1 MPLSSPSKRRLL
13 TFLALDPLM
22 NVCSFVCL
30 FIRLVSRLYAEDGDE
45 RVAAIAA
52 TRALLPLAP
61 ALYDAV
67 SELISSSKDKTNTAA
82 QALLEQSTTIKP
94 PTDVLKAVSEWT
106 ETDEPRTLK
115 IDLSDLA
122 DDGDDE
128 GDGADASRS
137 SLTQQLLKLLH
148 PNHYER
154 SSAAWTSTLA
164 CVEALCVE
172 LPDSLPAQVVPCLIE
187 LVELTNELTLTE
199 MKKRLFSALARI
211 AELSADDMVEHS
223 QLLLRELASLSA
235 GENGCRVVLAATLFR
250 VLQCSSSIE
259 ANDTKK
265 ELEQILADAMY
276 ATQTNRY
283 EVAKVAMAHGHF
295 RLGYDLTTAVA
306 AATDKERFGGW
317 LQALRAFSDAEAL
330 ALLDTRVGL
339 SSIYQLSRA
348 TMYLKAAATSRNGF
362 EFQLQVVELRLQWS
376 QFVLQAQQFAGEA
389 EFSNAR
395 GAGREEALRD
405 HFQDVA
411 SQFRSLRSTLLGAT
425 AADLDGLEAHAR
437 ISELL
442 AMAIDSFLLLDT
454 AASSGYGALNSQ
466 QPRSHL
472 WRTCEALDADIRE
485 KNEILKRIAASR
497 RAALG
502 GRVMTQLLKTVCSI
516 PCALPQLFFQ
526 LTARSPEQRIA
537 SNAQF
542 LTSAENSAFTS
553 KPRPRSQLGVP
564 FGTDFNSLLKGGIEV
579 DSGAKGF
586 WQEMVT
592 SLEVEVLVSF
602 VDKTAPRASSPGKV
616 LLEDQGKSVFA
627 RINKHIP
634 VDWSKAVQQCTTGS
648 SSLLYLPF
656 ETPVHVRADSLRVK
670 GSFQLQGKVVAVDA
684 HGGEWL
690 LALTECSRSFI
701 VY

>member
-1 MPLSSPSKRRLL
+1 MPLPSPSKRRLL
-13 TFLALDPLM
+13 TFLALDSLM
-22 NVCSFVCL
+22 NVCSFVCF
-30 FIRLVSRLYAEDGDE
+30 FIRLVSRLYAEDGSE
-45 RVAAIAA
+45 RAAAIAA

-82 QALLEQSTTIKP
+82 QALLEQSTMIKP
-94 PTDVLKAVSEWT
+94 PTDALKAVGEWI

-122 DDGDDE
+122 DDDDDG

-148 PNHYER
+148 PNHYEH

-172 LPDSLPAQVVPCLIE
+172 LPGSLPAQVVPCLIE
-187 LVELTNELTLTE
+187 LVELANELTLTE
-199 MKKRLFSALARI
+199 MKKQLFSALARL
-211 AELSADDMVEHS
+211 AELSLDDMVEHS
-223 QLLLRELASLSA
+223 QLLLRELASLNA

-250 VLQCSSSIE
+250 VLQCSSSTE
-259 ANDTKK
+259 VNDMKK
-265 ELEQILADAMY
+265 ELEQILADAPY
-276 ATQTNRY
+276 ATQADRY
-283 EVAKVAMAHGHF
+283 EVAKVAMTHGHF
-295 RLGYDLTTAVA
+295 RLGYDLTTVVA

-317 LQALRAFSDAEAL
+317 LQALRALSDAEAL
-330 ALLDTRVGL
+330 VLLDTRVGL

-348 TMYLKAAATSRNGF
+348 TIYLKAAATSRNGF
-362 EFQLQVVELRLQWS
+362 EFQLRVVELRLQWS
-376 QFVLQAQQFAGEA
+376 QLVLQAQQFAGEA
-389 EFSNAR
+389 EFSNTR

-405 HFQDVA
+405 HFQNVA
-411 SQFRSLRSTLLGAT
+411 SQFRSLRSALLGAT
-425 AADLDGLEAHAR
+425 AADLDALEGHAR

-442 AMAIDSFLLLDT
+442 ATAIDNFLLLDT
-454 AASSGYGALNSQ
+454 AASSGYGSLDSQ

-485 KNEILKRIAASR
+485 KSEILARISASR

-502 GRVMTQLLKTVCSI
+502 GRVMAQLLKTVCSI

-526 LTARSPEQRIA
+526 LTARSPEQRIT

-579 DSGAKGF
+579 DSGAKSF

-602 VDKTAPRASSPGKV
+602 VDKTASRASSPGKV

-627 RINKHIP
+627 RIHKHIP
-634 VDWSKAVQQCTTGS
+634 VDWSKAVQQCTTGY

-656 ETPVHVRADSLRVK
+656 ETPVHVRAESLRVK
-670 GSFQLQGKVVAVDA
+670 GSFHLQAKVVAVDA
-684 HGGEWL
+684 HGGEWS
-690 LALTECSRSFI
+690 LALTGCSRGFI